1 MKPTI
6 RDVAEYAG
14 VSVATVSR
22 YLNNSSLIAP
32 GSIEKVRDAIEKLN
46 YQPNMMARGL
56 AKRSTDTV
64 ALVVDYSNEEIYG
77 NEFFLKIQFG
87 LERELARHGYYLM
100 IVDISNEEKEP
111 ELLNKIV
118 LEERVDGIILLNEM
132 ATAPVI
138 EQLRKT
144 HIPFVIAG
152 RGEYQDT
159 SWVDVDNVQGGYIAT
174 KKLIDS
180 GVSNIG
186 FITNSFQK
194 RFVRER
200 FSGFQQA
207 MSESGLSYLQQ
218 AVVDGMA
225 TYQDQVTYLAT
236 NIDNLC
242 DAYVVTDSSIAF
254 YFIKALQAMRLSV
267 PRDVQI
273 IAFDNQLLAEIS
285 EPGMTVVDIDVTE
298 LGVHAAR
305 ILLTNLNQP
314 EKGGPKQELLS
325 VRIVERK
332 STQ

>member
-6 RDVAEYAG
+6 RDVAEFAG

-32 GSIEKVRDAIEKLN
+32 SSIEKVRNAIEALN

-87 LERELARHGYYLM
+87 LERELARNGYYLM
-100 IVDISNEEKEP
+100 IVDISNDEKEP

-132 ATAPVI
+132 AKAPII

-152 RGEYQDT
+152 RGDYQDI

-180 GVSNIG
+180 GAVNIG
-186 FITNSFQK
+186 FVTNSFQK

-207 MSESGLSYLQQ
+207 MSEHRLSYKQQ
-218 AVVDGMA
+218 SVVEGM
-225 TYQDQVTYLAT
+225 TSFQDQAAYIAT

-254 YFIKALQAMRLSV
+254 FFMKALQAMRLSV

-273 IAFDNQLLAEIS
+273 ISFDNQLLAEIS

-298 LGVHAAR
+298 LGEHAAR
-305 ILLTNLNQP
+305 ILLTSLRQT
-314 EKGGPKQELLS
+314 EKGGPMQELLN
-325 VRIVERK
+325 VRLVERK
-332 STQ
+332 STL